1 LTRKGEKHN
10 PLDKVSFGKPLLFI
24 DGDEKDQIEWALS
37 QEGKIILVKG
47 APLELEKTYKHLFFF
62 DQGSVLVEKFN
73 LTKVPSRISQQDKQ
87 LLIETVPLLK
97 AKTNA

>member
-1 LTRKGEKHN
+1 MTRKGEKHN

-62 DQGSVLVEKFN
+62 DQGGVLVEKFG
-73 LTKVPSRISQQDKQ
+73 LTETPARVSQQGKH
-87 LLIETVPLLK
+87 LLIEAMPLLK
-97 AKTNA
+97 GKSE